1 MILITIVGFLILT
14 SNVSVVVAENGGAN
28 TYISSESEVLLKKYF
43 HGDSLHLYNDI
54 FKNTREYWAVLI
66 GLGDYPGN
74 HDLPYSIN
82 EILSFKNTLLHGG
95 NWNETHI
102 QVLTN
107 SQANKSAIFD
117 AIDWLGS
124 NADKDDLSLFYF
136 AGHGSRTSHNE
147 YLQAYDESIS
157 DDELNEKL
165 DVMEGQVVVILDSCF
180 SGGFIEEVGKRGRVV
195 LTACKKDEETY
206 QVHNLSS
213 GIFGYFLNAS
223 LEYLTKNAEITFLF
237 TWLFSVYYSNKL
249 SQEFNGDYT
258 IHPQMYDGNLK
269 MTRIINR
276 HHYMQKL
283 LYELF
288 TIPVEHDDVNIWKM

>member
-1 MILITIVGFLILT
+1 M
-14 SNVSVVVAENGGAN
+14 VVAENGG
-28 TYISSESEVLLKKYF
+28 TSIYISPESEVLLKR
-43 HGDSLHLYNDI
+43 D
-54 FKNTREYWAVLI
+54 YWAVLI
-66 GLGDYPGN
+66 GLGNYPGPY
-74 HDLPYSIN
+74 DLPYSVN
-82 EILSFKNTLLHGG
+82 EILSFEDTLLHGG
-95 NWNETHI
+95 NWNKTHI

-107 SQANKSAIFD
+107 DQANKSAIFD
-117 AIDWLGS
+117 AISWLGS
-124 NADKDDLSLFYF
+124 NADKDDMSLFYF
-136 AGHGSRTSHNE
+136 AGHGHRTSNNE
-147 YLQAYDESIS
+147 YLSAYDESIS

-165 DVMEGQVVVILDSCF
+165 DEIESQVVVILDSCF

-223 LEYLTKNAEITFLF
+223 LEYLTKNVETTFLF
-237 TWLFSVYYSNKL
+237 TWLFSVHYSNHL
-249 SQEFNGDYT
+249 SKESNGDYT

-276 HHYMQKL
+276 HHYMHKF

-288 TIPVEHDDVNIWKM
+288 TTPIKHDNVNIWKM